1 MKKFLIGLSFVVVT
15 VFNVNAQAYK
25 THKVKQ
31 GETIESIAKTYM
43 VTPYD
48 IYALNPDAQT
58 NFRPNTVL
66 IIPKSKVRETPLETE
81 TKKLMS
87 YKSHKVRRKETL
99 YSISK
104 KYDVSV
110 EDLKKHNTRLYS
122 ENLRKG
128 DKINIPQFDVVKEV
142 NTLENTIKKYTVLP
156 KEGKWRVAYKF
167 GITVDELETL
177 NPNLGEALQ
186 EGQEINVPNIANNEE
201 QVIDESFGYYTVLP
215 KEGFYRL
222 KVKLG
227 LTQDELET
235 LNPELKEGGL
245 KSGMVLKIPLDASSS
260 IATEEVESSSLADK
274 LNNFETKRVAL
285 LLPFRLQRIEADST
299 KEAKRLIEKD
309 PYLGLSLD
317 FHTGV
322 LMALDSAK
330 QLGISTKLD
339 VFDTKARISEV
350 TSIVNDNDFS
360 SYDAVIGP
368 ITADN
373 FERAASMLKSDNV
386 PIVSPVTKPNN
397 LYSNVIQTIPSNEL
411 LRKKI
416 INYVKADTLDKHIII
431 ISDAKNRNVS
441 AALKAEF
448 PLAQQL
454 FSRKDKDGKEAYYIM
469 KDDIEKVLK
478 EGRNIVFLETANEG
492 FVSNVTSVLSAYN
505 GKTVNAK
512 TETTLEREIVLMTTN
527 KNKAFESKN
536 VSNYDLSNLK
546 FHYPS
551 VNRSCDSDE
560 NNSFVK
566 RYRARYHTEPN
577 RYAIRGFDLTMD
589 VLMRLAIE
597 EDLYKA
603 SDVEVATEYVENK
616 FQYAKKLFGGYYN
629 EAAYIIKYED
639 LKLIEVSQ

>member
-1 MKKFLIGLSFVVVT
+1 MKKFLIGLSFAVLT
-15 VFNVNAQAYK
+15 VINVNAQDYK

-58 NFRPNTVL
+58 NFKPNTVL

-104 KYDVSV
+104 KYNVSI

-128 DKINIPQFDVVKEV
+128 DKINIPQFDIIKEV

-201 QVIDESFGYYTVLP
+201 QEIDESFGYYTVLP

-245 KSGMVLKIPLDASSS
+245 KSGMVLKIPLEASSS
-260 IATEEVESSSLADK
+260 ITTEVVESSSLVDK

-285 LLPFRLQRIEADST
+285 LLPFRLQRIETDSID
-299 KEAKRLIEKD
+299 EAKRLIEKD

-350 TSIVNDNDFS
+350 TSVLNANDFS
-360 SYDAVIGP
+360 NYDAVIGP

-386 PIVSPVTKPNN
+386 PIISPVTKPKN

-411 LRKKI
+411 LRRKM
-416 INYVKADTLDKHIII
+416 INYVKADTLDKHVII
-431 ISDAKNRNVS
+431 ISDAKNKNVS

-448 PLAQQL
+448 PLAKQI

-469 KDDIEKVLK
+469 KDDVENILK

-492 FVSNVTSVLSAYN
+492 FISNVTSVLNAYN
-505 GKTVNAK
+505 GKSVNTK

-527 KNKAFESKN
+527 KNKAFDSKN
-536 VSNYDLSNLK
+536 VSNYDLSNRK

-551 VNRSCDSDE
+551 VNKSYDSE
-560 NNSFVK
+560 IENSFVK
-566 RYRARYHTEPN
+566 QYRARFFTEPN

-589 VLMRLAIE
+589 ILMRLAIE
-597 EDLYKA
+597 KDLYKA

-616 FQYAKKLFGGYYN
+616 FQYAKKMFGGYYN
-629 EAAYIIKYED
+629 EAVYIIKYED
-639 LKLIEVSQ
+639 LKLIEVSH

>member
-1 MKKFLIGLSFVVVT
+1 MKKFLIGLSFAVLT
-15 VFNVNAQAYK
+15 VINVNAQDYK

-58 NFRPNTVL
+58 NFKPNTVL

-104 KYDVSV
+104 KYNVSI

-128 DKINIPQFDVVKEV
+128 DKINIPQFDIIKEV

-177 NPNLGEALQ
+177 NPNLREGLQ

-201 QVIDESFGYYTVLP
+201 QEIDESFGYYTVLP

-245 KSGMVLKIPLDASSS
+245 KSGMVLKIPLEASSS
-260 IATEEVESSSLADK
+260 ITTEAIKSSSLADK

-285 LLPFRLQRIEADST
+285 LLPFRLQRIETDSID
-299 KEAKRLIEKD
+299 EAKRLIEKD

-350 TSIVNDNDFS
+350 TSVINANDFS
-360 SYDAVIGP
+360 NYDAVIGP

-373 FERAASMLKSDNV
+373 FERAASMLKSGNI
-386 PIVSPVTKPNN
+386 PIISPVTKPKN

-411 LRKKI
+411 LRRKM
-416 INYVKADTLDKHIII
+416 INYVKADTLDKQIII
-431 ISDAKNRNVS
+431 ISDAKNKNVS

-448 PLAQQL
+448 PLAKQI
-454 FSRKDKDGKEAYYIM
+454 FSRKDKKGKEAYYIM
-469 KDDIEKVLK
+469 KDDVASVLK

-492 FVSNVTSVLSAYN
+492 FISNVTSVLNAYN
-505 GKTVNAK
+505 GKSVNTK
-512 TETTLEREIVLMTTN
+512 TETEIVLMTTN
-527 KNKAFESKN
+527 KNKAFDSKN
-536 VSNYDLSNLK
+536 VSNYDLSHLK

-551 VNRSCDSDE
+551 VNKSHDSE
-560 NNSFVK
+560 LENSFIK
-566 RYRARYHTEPN
+566 QYRTRFFTEPN

-589 VLMRLAIE
+589 ILMRLAIE

-616 FQYAKKLFGGYYN
+616 FQYAKKMFGGYYN

-639 LKLIEVSQ
+639 LKLIEVSH

>member
-15 VFNVNAQAYK
+15 VFSVNAQAYK

-505 GKTVNAK
+505 GKTVNTK

>member
-368 ITADN
+368 ITAAN
-373 FERAASMLKSDNV
+373 FERAASMLKRDNV